1 MSCNVG
7 HRCGLDPSWLWAT
20 AAAPVQL
27 VAWEFACAMG
37 MALKAKKKKKKK
49 KKKFFFV
56 RYIVFLLSGFQEKG
70 FLYLDTFCEVC

>member
-1 MSCNVG
+1 MG
-7 HRCGLDPSWLWAT
+7 HRCGLDPSWLWPT

-37 MALKAKKKKKKK
+37 VALKAKKKKN
-49 KKKFFFV
+49 FFFV